1 VVKEEISAE
10 QQITAEITH
19 DVVKEELDQ

>member
-1 VVKEEISAE
+1 VVKEEIRAE

>member
-10 QQITAEITH
+10 QQITAEITR